1 MKVSGRASG
10 PELLRELEKLESQF
24 AHKLNSAHARN
35 RTEIIRKWR
44 TPAGKRES
52 SSSDEM
58 MTHCVEPSGGEEENQ
73 EEEKPVLTPILLY

>member
-1 MKVSGRASG
+1 MENPGRK
-10 PELLRELEKLESQF
+10 ERV
-24 AHKLNSAHARN
+24 
-35 RTEIIRKWR
+35 
-44 TPAGKRES
+44 